1 MRNLLLSRRFIAVSS
16 LLAALVSI
24 PAIAYPQGPVMFS
37 PATFPTPALF
47 SGDVIR
53 VTNTTCPASDPNTPG
68 ALPACPTGAC
78 GFEILTLRTI
88 QVYTDKVPGE
98 VTLYHPQID
107 CKETDVFGRRLLVS
121 LLPDGSWS
129 VFHILA
135 YEGNATV
142 LPNKFGC
149 LGNLDIKPWLTTKN
163 GSREKASVVSRA
175 AAWRSELT
183 EHAGIA
189 ACATPIPEQLNDIGL
204 PLTKLVSAWEN
215 AHGVKHKNWNSY

>member
-1 MRNLLLSRRFIAVSS
+1 MQKLSPSRRSIAASS
-16 LLAALVSI
+16 LFVALVYI
-24 PAIAYPQGPVMFS
+24 PAVAYPQGPVLFS
-37 PATFPTPALF
+37 PANFPTPALF

-53 VTNTTCPASDPNTPG
+53 VVNSACPAGDSKTSG
-68 ALPACPTGAC
+68 ALPTCPTGAC
-78 GFEILTLRTI
+78 GFETLTLRTI
-88 QVYTDKVPGE
+88 QVFTDKVPGE
-98 VTLYHPQID
+98 VTIYHPQTD

-121 LLPDGSWS
+121 ILPDGSWS

-135 YEGNATV
+135 YESNATV

-149 LGNLDIKPWLTTKN
+149 LGDLDIKPWLPTKI
-163 GSREKASVVSRA
+163 GHREKASVVSRA
-175 AAWRSELT
+175 AAWRAELT

-189 ACATPIPEQLNDIGL
+189 ACATPIPEQLDDIGL